1 MLKVGQCMRPS
12 LTADQDSTIEELA
25 TILHEKHV
33 GSVVLVDQNR
43 RCLGICTERD
53 IIRGLALGIP
63 VSAPV
68 KKIMSRNPVTI
79 SDQDTLAKAR
89 SILIKRKIRHL
100 PVVDKEQRLVGIV
113 TTRSLL
119 EDILGI

>member
-53 IIRGLALGIP
+53 IIQGLARGIP

-79 SDQDTLAKAR
+79 SEQDTLAKAR

-119 EDILGI
+119 EDLLGV

>member
-53 IIRGLALGIP
+53 IIQGLARGIP

-68 KKIMSRNPVTI
+68 KRIMSRNPVTI
-79 SDQDTLAKAR
+79 SEQDTLAKAR

-119 EDILGI
+119 EDLLGV